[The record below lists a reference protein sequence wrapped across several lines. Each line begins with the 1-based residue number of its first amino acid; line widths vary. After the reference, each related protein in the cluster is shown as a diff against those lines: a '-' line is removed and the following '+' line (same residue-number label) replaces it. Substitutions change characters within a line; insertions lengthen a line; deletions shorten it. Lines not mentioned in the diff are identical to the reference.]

1 MAYPFRKIDPIDIEG
16 RKIVGVRFPFSA
28 ANVFTP
34 TYQTKDAIKSNLLL
48 YFSTSTG
55 DRYMNPGFGFDLRD
69 QLFEDL
75 TEHRIQFIK
84 TIIQRDLAVYFPI
97 VVVRKL
103 NVEEIAEHTLQVY
116 LEYSLEYRDTV
127 DELVVN
133 LSRGNEN

>member
-1 MAYPFRKIDPIDIEG
+1 MAYPFRKVDPIDIEG

-55 DRYMNPGFGFDLRD
+55 DRYMNPTFGFDLRD

-84 TIIQRDLAVYFPI
+84 TVIQRDLAVYFPTVI
-97 VVVRKL
+97 IKDL
-103 NVEEIAEHTLQVY
+103 TVEQVEDYTLQVR
-116 LEYSLEYRDTV
+116 LEYTLEYADV
-127 DELVVN
+127 DDEVIIN
-133 LSRGNEN
+133 LSRNNEN